1 MLSASSIGTEEILKN
16 HNKTDGATNKQFQ
29 FLLYHSNTVDYK
41 SSNSIRQVIINLS
54 WNICFDCNLKMIMQF
69 KNLLLALMLNLVD
82 SNYEDADFDNGS
94 TIM

>member
-16 HNKTDGATNKQFQ
+16 HNKTDVATNKQYQ
-29 FLLYHSNTVDYK
+29 FLTLPFEYF
-41 SSNSIRQVIINLS
+41 RLQIIKFNKTSHYQFVMEHMFWLR
-54 WNICFDCNLKMIMQF
+54 F

-82 SNYEDADFDNGS
+82 SNYEDADFENGS